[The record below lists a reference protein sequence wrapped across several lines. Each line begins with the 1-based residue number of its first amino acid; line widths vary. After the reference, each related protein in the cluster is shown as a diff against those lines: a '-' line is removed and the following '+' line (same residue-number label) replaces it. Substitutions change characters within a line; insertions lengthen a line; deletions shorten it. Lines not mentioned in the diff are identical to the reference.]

1 MMDRRAHGVRTIVI
15 RAETGSAGPPR
26 RLRKTCGLLWIRIEK
41 PQVPAKIRRG
51 PALQI
56 CGQVHKLESNKYN
69 LGYDQIGE
77 TLVPALRDGVKGQA
91 KSLRSTRR
99 E

>member
-1 MMDRRAHGVRTIVI
+1 MDRRAHGVGTIVI
-15 RAETGSAGPPR
+15 RGEAGRAGLPR
-26 RLRKTCGLLWIRIEK
+26 RVRKTCGFLWIRIEK

-51 PALQI
+51 PPLQI
-56 CGQVHKLESNKYN
+56 CGRVHKLESNKYN
-69 LGYDQIGE
+69 LGDDQIGE
-77 TLVPALRDGVKGQA
+77 TLVPVLRDGVKGQA